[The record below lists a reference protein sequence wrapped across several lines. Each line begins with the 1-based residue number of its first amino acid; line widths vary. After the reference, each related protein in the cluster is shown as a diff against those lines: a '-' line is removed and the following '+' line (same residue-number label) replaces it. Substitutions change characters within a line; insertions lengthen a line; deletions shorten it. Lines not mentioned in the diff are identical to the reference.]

1 MYIEKNII
9 SKYIAYWLISIFFIV
24 SLMIVVGG
32 LTRLT
37 DSGLSITQWQLFSG
51 VLPPLNIDQWN
62 HYFSLYKKIPEY
74 KLQNYSMT
82 LDEFKVIFWWE
93 FIHRFLGRLIGILF
107 LIPLIFF
114 TIKIG
119 FKKTI
124 NFHLIFLLICL

>member
-9 SKYIAYWLISIFFIV
+9 IKYITYWSASVFLIV

-32 LTRLT
+32 LRRLT

-62 HYFSLYKKIPEY
+62 HYFDLYKKIPEY

-82 LDEFKVIFWWE
+82 LYEFKVIYWWE
-93 FIHRFLGRLIGILF
+93 FIH
-107 LIPLIFF
+107 
-114 TIKIG
+114 
-119 FKKTI
+119 
-124 NFHLIFLLICL
+124 